1 MLTDVLLPAS
11 LFIIMLGMG
20 MTLTI
25 SDFSRV
31 ILFPKAAILG
41 LVNQLILLPIIAF
54 SLAVLFKL
62 DMIMA
67 VGLMAVACAP
77 GGATT
82 NLVTQVCKGNIA
94 LSVTLT
100 AVASFISL
108 ITIPLILSKSLSY
121 FGAKEDI
128 VIKLP
133 ILQTMLQV
141 MVITVIPISLGMG
154 LRKLNTA
161 FAMRMEKPM
170 RIASVLIFAAIFVG
184 IILENYDQI
193 RIGIVSVGLVT
204 LLLNLS
210 TMGIGYLGARL
221 FKLSMKNAVT
231 ISIESG
237 IQNGTLSFV
246 IVTTILKNVEMGVPV
261 AVYAIWMFLSAGVLM
276 GLLGTKKADLNQ
288 APV

>member
-82 NLVTQVCKGNIA
+82 NLVTQVCIGNIA
-94 LSVTLT
+94 LT
-100 AVASFISL
+100 
-108 ITIPLILSKSLSY
+108 
-121 FGAKEDI
+121 
-128 VIKLP
+128 
-133 ILQTMLQV
+133 
-141 MVITVIPISLGMG
+141 
-154 LRKLNTA
+154 
-161 FAMRMEKPM
+161 
-170 RIASVLIFAAIFVG
+170 
-184 IILENYDQI
+184 
-193 RIGIVSVGLVT
+193 
-204 LLLNLS
+204 
-210 TMGIGYLGARL
+210 
-221 FKLSMKNAVT
+221 
-231 ISIESG
+231 
-237 IQNGTLSFV
+237 
-246 IVTTILKNVEMGVPV
+246 
-261 AVYAIWMFLSAGVLM
+261 
-276 GLLGTKKADLNQ
+276 
-288 APV
+288 